1 MTETLEQ
8 IKAKARALRNA
19 KKPTNTAFVSTDPY
33 NAKGSAKKGSQ
44 TNIKPARKPSV

>member
-1 MTETLEQ
+1 MTPEE

-19 KKPTNTAFVSTDPY
+19 KKPTNTAFVSTDAY
-33 NAKGSAKKGSQ
+33 NSKGGSKKGSQ